1 MHTQSNSTGNITHR
15 TDSSTTAQEHF
26 TTTAAKQT
34 RPILPETDHHPTSF
48 TYHPPSPSTSIQTTH
63 DQLPQNQT
71 EQTASPSTDSAG
83 GGGGGGKHG
92 NSAAV
97 IAGVSISIVALVLLA
112 AAAVIIV
119 VVVYLVRKKQ
129 APQSRGF
136 TRLPVISTDNKAVP
150 V

>member
-26 TTTAAKQT
+26 TTTAAEQT

-48 TYHPPSPSTSIQTTH
+48 TY
-63 DQLPQNQT
+63 
-71 EQTASPSTDSAG
+71 EQTASPSADSAEG
-83 GGGGGGKHG
+83 GRGGKHG
-92 NSAAV
+92 NGVAV
-97 IAGVSISIVALVLLA
+97 IAGVSVSIVALVLLSA
-112 AAAVIIV
+112 AAIIIV

>member
-1 MHTQSNSTGNITHR
+1 MHTQSNSTGNVTHR
-15 TDSSTTAQEHF
+15 TDSSTTAPEHF

-83 GGGGGGKHG
+83 GGGGGKHG

-97 IAGVSISIVALVLLA
+97 IAGVSVSIVALVLLA